1 MRRVMAS
8 SSAEKKFIPPIVC
21 IPLVELKINQ
31 PFSFT
36 VASDALRRPAV
47 RSAFVLLKS
56 TCGRRAFILS
66 HWPDDFQCC
75 AGSVARPFSQHGNL
89 HMTHKDTSSPAIN
102 MFSALEA

>member
-36 VASDALRRPAV
+36 VASDALRRP
-47 RSAFVLLKS
+47 R
-56 TCGRRAFILS
+56 
-66 HWPDDFQCC
+66 CC
-75 AGSVARPFSQHGNL
+75 EIGICPFKVNVW
-89 HMTHKDTSSPAIN
+89 SSGIYT
-102 MFSALEA
+102 